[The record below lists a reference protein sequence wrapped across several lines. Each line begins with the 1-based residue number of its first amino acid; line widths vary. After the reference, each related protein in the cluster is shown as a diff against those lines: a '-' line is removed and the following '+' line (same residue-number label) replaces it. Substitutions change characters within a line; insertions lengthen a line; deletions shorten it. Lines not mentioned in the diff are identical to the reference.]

1 MDILINTEILI
12 STLQNVISVID
23 KSYSKPILSNFMI
36 KTLDNEGGQGI
47 VEFSATDYEL
57 SIIERIPAEITTS
70 GSICINAKRRV
81 ICGSPFNIC
90 PYYWCL
96 SALLRRLLFY

>member
-36 KTLDNEGGQGI
+36 KTLENEGGQGM
-47 VEFSATDYEL
+47 VEFSATDYD
-57 SIIERIPAEITTS
+57 SRS
-70 GSICINAKRRV
+70 
-81 ICGSPFNIC
+81 
-90 PYYWCL
+90 L
-96 SALLRRLLFY
+96 SAYQLRSQLPEAFASMQKGFLI